1 MVARR
6 PSATSAGPARLA
18 DAGALLEATLDAI
31 TEGILVVDENGGIVT
46 FNRAFMALWRIP
58 AALAETADDEALIAF
73 VLEQLQEPAAFVR
86 KIMELYSEPDKES
99 FDTLVFKDGRCFERR
114 SAPRR
119 VEGRPAG
126 RVWSFRDI
134 TDLACAKEELSRA
147 HSLLRATL
155 DATADGILVVDLQ
168 GDLVDANRKVI
179 EMWGIPSDIVA
190 TFDKKKLRAWVMA
203 QVVNPEKFLKKVGE
217 IYREPEGQSYDWLR
231 FKDERTF
238 ERYSMPLKIGGRV
251 VGRVWS
257 FRDVTEEKRMEEE
270 LRFARARGFVR
281 RSDPPDST

>member
-1 MVARR
+1 MVSKP
-6 PSATSAGPARLA
+6 PSATPAGPARLA
-18 DAGALLEATLDAI
+18 DAGALLDATLDAI
-31 TEGILVVDENGGIVT
+31 TEGILVIDENGGIVT
-46 FNRAFMALWRIP
+46 FNRAFMMLWRIP
-58 AALAETADDEALIAF
+58 ERLAETADDNALIAF
-73 VLEQLQEPAAFVR
+73 VLEQLQDPAAFVR
-86 KIMELYSEPDKES
+86 KIMELYSEPEKES

-168 GDLVDANRKVI
+168 GDLIDANRKVI
-179 EMWGIPSDIVA
+179 EMWDIPSDIVA
-190 TFDKKKLRAWVMA
+190 TFDKKGLRKWVSA
-203 QVVNPEKFLKKVGE
+203 QVLNPEKFLRKVGE
-217 IYREPEGQSYDWLR
+217 IYREPEGQSYDWVR
-231 FKDERTF
+231 FKDGRTF
-238 ERYSMPLKIGGRV
+238 ERYSMPLKIAGRV

-257 FRDVTEEKRMEEE
+257 FRDVSDEKRMEEE
-270 LRFARARGFVR
+270 LRAARARGFTPR
-281 RSDPPDST
+281 PEPPASK